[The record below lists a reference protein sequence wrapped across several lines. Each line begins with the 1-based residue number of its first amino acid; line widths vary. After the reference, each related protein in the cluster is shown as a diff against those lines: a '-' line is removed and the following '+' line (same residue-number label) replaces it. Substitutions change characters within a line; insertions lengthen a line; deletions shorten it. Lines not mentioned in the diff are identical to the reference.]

1 MTQQELIEKINT
13 VLADEFEVE
22 QEVITPMRRC
32 SKRSTSTASI
42 WWMSWCSSTR
52 ISA

>member
-22 QEVITPMRRC
+22 QEVITPDARC
-32 SKRSTSTASI
+32 SKHSTSTASI
-42 WWMSWCSSTR
+42 WWTSWCSSTR